1 MQILCLLFCEILK
14 NLYLNVLYPDINE
27 KIDKLKTQIKKQ
39 KGKCLK
45 TTQKNT
51 KSSKKFREVL
61 KLAEIKITHRLSKL
75 SSF

>member
-1 MQILCLLFCEILK
+1 M
-14 NLYLNVLYPDINE
+14 NVLYPDINE
-27 KIDKLKTQIKKQ
+27 KIDKLKTQIKK

-45 TTQKNT
+45 TIQKNT